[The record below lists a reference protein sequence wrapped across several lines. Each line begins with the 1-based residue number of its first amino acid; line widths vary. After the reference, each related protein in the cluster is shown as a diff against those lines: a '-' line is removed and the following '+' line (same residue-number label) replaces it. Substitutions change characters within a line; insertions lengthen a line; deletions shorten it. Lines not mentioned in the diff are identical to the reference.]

1 MTMFPKSILAR
12 LVRPATGLALAL
24 SLALPIS
31 VSPVAVAPAKAGE
44 AELIA
49 GAIGTV
55 VLGAIALNA
64 LSNAGNGHATQ
75 RQAPQVTRQQVHQ
88 PYQQH
93 WNGRG
98 GHGRYDGRHDGGR
111 GRDNGYGH
119 ASRTLPQAC
128 AISVGRGQN
137 QGVYF
142 GKRCLVNNFSGARAL
157 PGYCET
163 QMIDRQSGRVR
174 NVYNGT
180 CLQRA
185 GYRVSGR
192 H

>member
-1 MTMFPKSILAR
+1 MTVFPKTLLAR
-12 LVRPATGLALAL
+12 IARPATGLVLAL

-31 VSPVAVAPAKAGE
+31 VSPAAVAPAKAGD

-64 LSNAGNGHATQ
+64 YTNAGNGHTMT
-75 RQAPQVTRQQVHQ
+75 RQAPQVTRQQAHQ
-88 PYQQH
+88 PYQQQ

-98 GHGRYDGRHDGGR
+98 DHGRDHGR
-111 GRDNGYGH
+111 GH

-142 GKRCLVNNFSGARAL
+142 GKRCLSQNFSGARAL

-163 QMIDRQSGRVR
+163 QMVDRQSGRVR

-185 GYRVSGR
+185 GSRVSGR